1 MHFRPCSNISPPF
14 AVSTLRVTFRS
25 FSGGKPWLSI
35 HVDAVESLDP
45 AHLPDLTV
53 PASALAVGPRADE
66 FSAVKAGSL
75 IKRAVP
81 VYPVTAKAQHVEC
94 VVMVSA
100 LIATDGHVEKVHVLA
115 GPPLLHQPAMDAVR
129 KWVY

>member
-1 MHFRPCSNISPPF
+1 
-14 AVSTLRVTFRS
+14 
-25 FSGGKPWLSI
+25 
-35 HVDAVESLDP
+35 VESLDP

-81 VYPVTAKAQHVEC
+81 EYPATAKAQHVEG
-94 VVMVSA
+94 VVIVSA
-100 LIATDGHVEKVHVLA
+100 LIATDGHVEKVDVLA
-115 GPPLLHQPAMDAVR
+115 GPPLLHQAAMDAVR
-129 KWVY
+129 KWVYSPYLVDGVPVETEVMVRVEFRLGG